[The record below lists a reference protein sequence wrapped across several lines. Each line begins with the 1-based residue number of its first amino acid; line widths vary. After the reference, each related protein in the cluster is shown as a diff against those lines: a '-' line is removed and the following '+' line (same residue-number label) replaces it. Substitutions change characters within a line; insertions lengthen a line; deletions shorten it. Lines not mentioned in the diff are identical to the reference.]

1 MKYELE
7 KGKNVVLLSLFSDK
21 RMRMWWH
28 VGVVGIKS
36 CLWAQ
41 RWITISSSVRE
52 PACTSALVTIF
63 YCWFRYGV
71 YFFFTVF
78 FSLNIQFL
86 RNLCKNMASSSW
98 ICSRTSIDETMVQF
112 SFFFLFFLNSYLA
125 LFNFMFSQLSCSRV
139 WGITQRAVLGEWWS
153 VIRVSW

>member
-1 MKYELE
+1 MIKYELE
-7 KGKNVVLLSLFSDK
+7 KGKNVVLLLLFSLK
-21 RMRMWWH
+21 RMRMWWR

-36 CLWAQ
+36 CLWVQ
-41 RWITISSSVRE
+41 RWITIPSSAGV

-63 YCWFRYGV
+63 YCWFQYGV

-78 FSLNIQFL
+78 FSLNIRFL
-86 RNLCKNMASSSW
+86 RNLCKNMAPSSW
-98 ICSRTSIDETMVQF
+98 ICSRISIDETMVQF
-112 SFFFLFFLNSYLA
+112 FFFFFLTHLA
-125 LFNFMFSQLSCSRV
+125 LFNFMFSQLSCSQV